1 MAWGY
6 ATATSGSCAGAIW
19 PGDRGRK
26 IRTPIERGRFVT
38 AMEHLK
44 GWFCDQV
51 LPLEPALTRF
61 IRRHWRLQADIADIR
76 QEVYERVLTGVTG
89 SLPVHAQAYVFAVAR
104 NVMINRARRDAVVYM
119 ERIEE
124 LEGSTADA
132 DWLTPERQL
141 TGREELRRVQAGLD
155 RLPPRCREVLRLR
168 KVEGLSTREVAAR
181 LGVGIDAVEQQTTLG
196 MRALV
201 DFMLGGEGRIRRRRA
216 PRGDAKQERRS

>member
-1 MAWGY
+1 
-6 ATATSGSCAGAIW
+6 
-19 PGDRGRK
+19 
-26 IRTPIERGRFVT
+26 
-38 AMEHLK
+38 MEQLK
-44 GWFCDQV
+44 VWFCNEV
-51 LPLEPALTRF
+51 LPMEPALTRF
-61 IRRHWRLQADIADIR
+61 IRRHWRTQADIADIR

-89 SLPVHAQAYVFAVAR
+89 SVPVHARAYVLTVAR

-124 LEGSTADA
+124 LEGSIVDA

-141 TGREELRRVQAGLD
+141 TGREELRRVQLGLD

-201 DFMLGGEGRIRRRRA
+201 DFMLGGDGRIRRHRP
-216 PRGDAKQERRS
+216 PRSTGKVEQR